1 LTEQKKRPTCSPA
14 QSDSHQE
21 GARAGLQVSGTET
34 ASGHAIAIAEKQA
47 HPIASLRILEAR
59 TDGFVVDEEIASCN
73 VRDYAGY
80 TEMMRLLHGND
91 AGLPRMCARPSSY
104 MVACPG
110 IAANPKSSVMSDSMK
125 P

>member
-1 LTEQKKRPTCSPA
+1 M
-14 QSDSHQE
+14 
-21 GARAGLQVSGTET
+21 SGPET

-47 HPIASLRILEAR
+47 HPIASSRILEAR
-59 TDGFVVDEEIASCN
+59 ADGFAVDEEIASCN

-80 TEMMRLLHGND
+80 TEMMRLLHRND

-110 IAANPKSSVMSDSMK
+110 IAAGPKSRLMSDLMK